1 MIDKLMFALV
11 GFIPGFFVG
20 IFFAV
25 AMIASGRE
33 DDDDRIER

>member
-25 AMIASGRE
+25 AMVTLGGE
-33 DDDDRIER
+33 DDE